1 MLKVRTKHKG
11 EIIMIKTQIQGNLVR
26 DPELKQLENDKKV
39 CTLTVASN
47 RVGKQEPDVLRV
59 EVWGKSAENCAKF
72 LKKGAGIFAAGDL
85 DIDLY
90 EKESVTRVAVKLIN
104 AQVEFTDR
112 VKQ

>member
-1 MLKVRTKHKG
+1 
-11 EIIMIKTQIQGNLVR
+11 MIKTQIQGNLVK
-26 DPELKQLENDKKV
+26 DPETKAVGEDKKV

-47 RVGKQEPDVLRV
+47 RPGKEAPDVLRV
-59 EVWGKSAENCAKF
+59 EVWGKGAENCEKY

-90 EKESVTRVAVKLIN
+90 EKNDEKRVAVKLIN

-112 VKQ
+112 APKN